1 MELII
6 FSPLSIIVFRS
17 ILLGGSKKVKINVI
31 NETMELT
38 DVADK
43 WVFNEKYQVWM
54 LEDVLYTSKAT
65 APAFQRLSI
74 FVPKAYMKEAGVIDE
89 TATCNGYNAASVPVF
104 FENNSAGYM
113 QMPHTWIDG
122 PRNYAL
128 QYLEAGMVYVTC
140 GNRGHETMNKDKTFC
155 GKSPANLIDLKT
167 AIRFIRHNKGAI
179 PGDMDKIISV
189 GWSAGG
195 AMSTLLA
202 VTGDN
207 AKYTKLLEENGAFM
221 DESDSVFASQ
231 IYCPIIDLE
240 HADLAYEW
248 MFRADKEN
256 EPSFAGPA
264 ATMTDF
270 EDALSEKLYDEYIKY
285 FNSLEL
291 KNPENGELLVIN
303 EDGRSGSGYDYLLKK
318 LSDSATKFIQKLSN
332 KELPDRNYSVEDY
345 LNGNYEYEK
354 PAPAGPLPADEKDD
368 KPDKAAL
375 QSFAGQEVGLGD
387 VDEDEDIPFGLG
399 ALMLRPADGK
409 EPDEPFKPQ
418 MMTVH
423 GKQKT
428 DWLECVNGNARV
440 TDLDKYVLNHR
451 RRMKPC
457 PSFDILSG
465 ESGENKVFGN
475 KNVNAI
481 HFNEYIP
488 KAIEE
493 LKDKYPEEYGKY
505 FEKYSKDICDEGLV
519 TRKYLINPLNFIG
532 TDEVSKQ
539 AKYYRIRVG
548 ASDADTSLS
557 VSMTLACKL
566 KEAGYPTDYELV
578 WEQPHS
584 EADYQ
589 GEVIAWIE
597 QITK

>member
-1 MELII
+1 
-6 FSPLSIIVFRS
+6 
-17 ILLGGSKKVKINVI
+17 
-31 NETMELT
+31 MELT

-43 WVFNEKYQVWM
+43 WHFDEKHQVWA
-54 LEDVLYTSKAT
+54 LEDVIYTSKPQAI
-65 APAFQRLSI
+65 AFQRLSI
-74 FVPKAYMKEAGVIDE
+74 FVPKGYMSSPGVIDKNATVGGYTAE
-89 TATCNGYNAASVPVF
+89 TVPVI

-122 PRNYAL
+122 PRNYAK
-128 QYLEAGMVYVTC
+128 QYLDAGMVYVTC
-140 GNRGHETMNKDKTFC
+140 GNRGHETVNKDKTFG
-155 GKSPANLIDLKT
+155 GKSPINLIDLKM
-167 AIRFIRHNKGAI
+167 AIRFLRHNRAAI
-179 PGDMDKIISV
+179 PGDFDKIISV

-195 AMSTLLA
+195 AMSTLLG

-207 AKYTKLLEENGAFM
+207 KKYNKLLEENGAFM
-221 DESDSVFASQ
+221 DESDSVYAAQ

-256 EPSFAGPA
+256 ESSFAGPA
-264 ATMTDF
+264 GVMTDF
-270 EDALSEKLYDEYIKY
+270 EDALSAKLYDEYIKY
-285 FNSLEL
+285 FNSLQL
-291 KNPENGELLVIN
+291 KNPETGELLVIN

-354 PAPAGPLPADEKDD
+354 PAPAGPLPADEKDE

-387 VDEDEDIPFGLG
+387 VEDDEEIPFGLG
-399 ALMLRPADGK
+399 ALMLRPEEGK
-409 EPDEPFKPQ
+409 EPDEHFKPQ
-418 MMTVH
+418 MITVH
-423 GKQKT
+423 GNNKL
-428 DWLECVNGNARV
+428 DWLECVNGKAKV
-440 TDLDKYVLNHR
+440 VDLDKYVLGQR

-488 KAIEE
+488 RAIAE
-493 LKDKYPEEYGKY
+493 LKEKYPEEYGKY
-505 FEKYSKDICDEGLV
+505 YDSYSKDILDEGLDD
-519 TRKYLINPLNFIG
+519 RKYLINPLNFIG
-532 TDEVSKQ
+532 TEEVSNQ
-539 AKYYRIRVG
+539 AKHFRIRVG

-566 KEAGYPTDYELV
+566 AEAGFDTNYELV

-584 EADYQ
+584 EADYE
-589 GEVIAWIE
+589 GEVVEWIKE
-597 QITK
+597 ITKENSYGRN